1 MSGSEP
7 QATAPVPE
15 AQGAA
20 PADLD
25 DGWPVAAPSAAGL
38 DPEILAG
45 LVPQFTA
52 WTDANLHAV
61 LIARH
66 GRLAYERYF
75 TGPDQRWG
83 QDLGVVSYASGMA
96 HDLRSMSKS
105 ITSLLAGIGRERSWL
120 PDLDT
125 PVLSLLPGCA
135 DLAGPDTRETDAAGL
150 DRAAITIR
158 HLLTMSAG
166 LAWNEDLPY
175 SDPRNSERLMSVAP
189 DRARYVLEQPLLR
202 PPGRVYG
209 YNGGLT
215 LLLGDLLA
223 AGGGAA
229 LDDLAQEVL
238 FDPLGIARPDWV
250 RYPDGVPNCAS
261 GLRLRP
267 RDSLKIGQMVLQ
279 GGLWQGRQVV
289 PAGWIAESLTPQING
304 QELYFYGYQWWLG
317 RSLVRKREIGW
328 AAARGWGGQRLF
340 LVPELDLAVLVHA
353 GLYANPPL
361 QPVVGGVVLRRYAL
375 EAAIAADMAGT

>member
-1 MSGSEP
+1 MTRP
-7 QATAPVPE
+7 DAP
-15 AQGAA
+15 A
-20 PADLD
+20 PADLG
-25 DGWPVAAPSAAGL
+25 DGWPVAAPAEAGL
-38 DPEILAG
+38 DPGILDG

-52 WTDANLHAV
+52 WRAANLHAV

-83 QDLGVVSYASGMA
+83 QDLGAVSYDSGMA
-96 HDLRSMSKS
+96 HDLRSISKS
-105 ITSLLAGIGRERSWL
+105 VTSLLAGIGRQRGWL
-120 PDLDT
+120 PGLDT
-125 PVLSLLPGCA
+125 PVLSLLPECA
-135 DLAGPDTRETDAAGL
+135 DLAGPDNSDL
-150 DRAAITIR
+150 DRGAITIR

-175 SDPRNSERLMSVAP
+175 SDPRNSERLMSIAP

-250 RYPDGVPNCAS
+250 RYPDGVPICAS

-267 RDSLKIGQMVLQ
+267 RDGLKIGQMVLQ
-279 GGLWQGRQVV
+279 GGRWQDRQVV
-289 PAGWIAESLTPQING
+289 PADWIVESLTPQING

-328 AAARGWGGQRLF
+328 AAAMGWGGQRLY
-340 LVPELDLAVLVHA
+340 LVPGLDLVVLVHA
-353 GLYANPPL
+353 GLYDNPPL

-375 EAAIAADMAGT
+375 EAAVAADAAGT